1 MHRNRD
7 RNRRCDA
14 AAAAI
19 IIENLRTGFHLVAG
33 IPIFD
38 SIFFFFLVVLS
49 SMLVTVVRL

>member
-38 SIFFFFLVVLS
+38 SIFFFFFGRIVFHVGYS
-49 SMLVTVVRL
+49 G